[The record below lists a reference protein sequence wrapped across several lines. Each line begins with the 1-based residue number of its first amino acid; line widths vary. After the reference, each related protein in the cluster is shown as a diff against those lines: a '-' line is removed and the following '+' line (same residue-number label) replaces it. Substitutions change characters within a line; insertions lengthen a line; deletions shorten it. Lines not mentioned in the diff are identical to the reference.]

1 MFGGTG
7 DAAEEVVVVVV
18 VVASRMGELSLR
30 QSHPLDRRESR
41 RCAVG
46 FVQRSAQEV
55 TVVVDGEVAEDLT
68 GVEIFCQPRCEPLWS
83 WQNRTEGWVAVAWEK
98 AQVVLHTLYTYVSH
112 FRKGQLHNY
121 DICM

>member
-1 MFGGTG
+1 MYGGGAGFWEVRGADAVFGGTG
-7 DAAEEVVVVVV
+7 DAEE
-18 VVASRMGELSLR
+18 
-30 QSHPLDRRESR
+30 
-41 RCAVG
+41 
-46 FVQRSAQEV
+46 EV

-68 GVEIFCQPRCEPLWS
+68 GVEIFCQLRCQPLCS
-83 WQNRTEGWVAVAWEK
+83 WQNRTEGWVAVVWEK